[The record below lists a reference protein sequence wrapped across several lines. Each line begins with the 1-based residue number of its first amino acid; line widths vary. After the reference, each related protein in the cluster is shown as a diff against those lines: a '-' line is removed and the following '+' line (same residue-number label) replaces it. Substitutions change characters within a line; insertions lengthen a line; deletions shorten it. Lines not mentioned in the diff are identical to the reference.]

1 MATTNTLNMATQP
14 MVRICFYGDLERFGR
29 RFSLCVKTASEGL
42 HALYM
47 QIPGLRQH
55 IQNGYYRVRISGKD
69 ASMDD
74 ISARLNESLKDGA
87 VIHIIPRME
96 GASNGGALSFVVGAV
111 MTVVGVALTYLSAGS
126 LAVVGG
132 YMAQAGVAMM
142 AGGVVQMLTPA
153 PKTPSQHHA
162 DNGKASVYFS
172 SVDNMI
178 AQGNPV
184 PIPYGEI
191 MCGSRVISQE
201 ITTRDESTPEK
212 VIHLGRIPFLSRRGK
227 EHLQDKLEQDLID
240 QGLPI
245 TKPRVVIR

>member
-1 MATTNTLNMATQP
+1 M
-14 MVRICFYGDLERFGR
+14 
-29 RFSLCVKTASEGL
+29 KTASEGL

-96 GASNGGALSFVVGAV
+96 GANSGALSFVVGAV
-111 MTVVGVALTYLSAGS
+111 MTVVGVVLAVGSFGSLSAIGAP
-126 LAVVGG
+126 LAS
-132 YMAQAGVAMM
+132 AGIAMM

-212 VIHLGRIPFLSRRGK
+212 VIHLGRMPFFGHR
-227 EHLQDKLEQDLID
+227 LQDKLEQGLID
-240 QGLPI
+240 HGLPI

>member
-96 GASNGGALSFVVGAV
+96 GANSGALSFVVGAV
-111 MTVVGVALTYLSAGS
+111 MTVVGVVLAVGSFGSLSAIGAP
-126 LAVVGG
+126 LAS
-132 YMAQAGVAMM
+132 AGIAMM

-212 VIHLGRIPFLSRRGK
+212 VINLGRMPFFGHR
-227 EHLQDKLEQDLID
+227 LQDKLEQDLTD
-240 QGLPI
+240 HGLPI

>member
-1 MATTNTLNMATQP
+1 M
-14 MVRICFYGDLERFGR
+14 
-29 RFSLCVKTASEGL
+29 KTASEGL

-96 GASNGGALSFVVGAV
+96 GANSGALSFVVGAV
-111 MTVVGVALTYLSAGS
+111 MTVVGVVLAVGSFGSLSAIGAP
-126 LAVVGG
+126 LAS
-132 YMAQAGVAMM
+132 AGIAMM

-212 VIHLGRIPFLSRRGK
+212 VINLGRMPFFGHR
-227 EHLQDKLEQDLID
+227 LQDKLEQDLTD
-240 QGLPI
+240 HGLPI